1 MRIANSQQPMSFQG
15 RLLINEQNKEALK
28 ETLGEFN
35 NVFTSRQKEEFMDQL
50 AVIRDKIENTGID
63 IEISGT
69 PSSESID
76 DEPKITFKQVGGNN
90 DAELELVPDSSNYYY
105 STIDT
110 SDISMLASKLLART
124 ADYSEDDSTNTIRTI
139 REFLV

>member
-90 DAELELVPDSSNYYY
+90 DAELELVPDS
-105 STIDT
+105 
-110 SDISMLASKLLART
+110 
-124 ADYSEDDSTNTIRTI
+124 
-139 REFLV
+139 

>member
-1 MRIANSQQPMSFQG
+1 
-15 RLLINEQNKEALK
+15 
-28 ETLGEFN
+28 
-35 NVFTSRQKEEFMDQL
+35 MDQL

-110 SDISMLASKLLART
+110 SNVSMLASKLLART
-124 ADYSEDDSTNTIRTI
+124 ADYSEDDSIHTIRTI